1 MKAQMKTSLL
11 LFAASVLSTVMCGC
25 ANAPGKLV
33 ADSTP
38 IIPSEISDFNIL
50 YSENCAGCHG
60 PDGRGGAAIPIGDP
74 VYLAIADDTI
84 LRRAATNGIPGTSMP
99 AFAQS
104 AGGMLTEKQID
115 LIVRGIRERWS
126 KPDVLSGTNPPPY
139 SSTTPGDGSRG
150 SQVYTTFCSS
160 CHGAVGRGGPK
171 ASSIVDG
178 SFLALLNDQEL
189 RTIVIVGRP
198 DLNAP
203 DWRNNVP
210 GTPMSAQ
217 DISDVVAWL
226 ASQRFK
232 FPGQPYPNTP
242 KSSGEVR

>member
-1 MKAQMKTSLL
+1 
-11 LFAASVLSTVMCGC
+11 
-25 ANAPGKLV
+25 
-33 ADSTP
+33 
-38 IIPSEISDFNIL
+38 
-50 YSENCAGCHG
+50 
-60 PDGRGGAAIPIGDP
+60 
-74 VYLAIADDTI
+74 
-84 LRRAATNGIPGTSMP
+84 MP

-126 KPDVLSGTNPPPY
+126 QPNALSGTNPPPY
-139 SSTTPGDGSRG
+139 ASTNPGDPSRG
-150 SQVYTTFCSS
+150 SQVYVTFCSS
-160 CHGAVGRGGPK
+160 CHGVAGKGTPK

-178 SFLALLNDQEL
+178 SFLALLTDQEL

-198 DLNAP
+198 DLGAP

-217 DISDVVAWL
+217 DVSDVVAWL
-226 ASQRFK
+226 ASQRTQ
-232 FPGQPYPNTP
+232 FPGQPYPSTP